1 MISISHAGYNN
12 FSPLLA
18 IKLFT
23 PHSATVVW
31 KLLVTYRISQNSDSL
46 EKKKN
51 PDMSVYL
58 ETSILG
64 KGNKPS
70 VFFG

>member
-46 EKKKN
+46 KKKKKSRYV
-51 PDMSVYL
+51 SV
-58 ETSILG
+58 LG
-64 KGNKPS
+64 DKYAR
-70 VFFG
+70 